1 MLTSEEENYILA
13 NAYVPEHNPAL
24 ITSLSAGEP
33 FLFNDHF
40 VCCKENW
47 LIIIGYPLKQKFDPA
62 GLEAVLN
69 QARKKFRPGRISI
82 IAPELP
88 GRVRTR
94 CQESNRDYY
103 YTLDVRNPIVC
114 SSVKRNLKKAA
125 QRLTIEC
132 AVRMGTAHQALM
144 REFAARAELPQR
156 VNSLLFKMPQYVGAV
171 PNSFVL
177 NAWCAGKK
185 LAAFYV
191 IDFAAK
197 NFSNYIV
204 GCYSKKNYV
213 IGASDLLLFEL
224 IQLSRKYDK
233 DCIHLGLGIS
243 SGIRRF
249 KEKWGA
255 KPSLSYQM
263 CELVFKKALI
273 REAIKAMMAKPDLGS
288 AQQ

>member
-1 MLTSEEENYILA
+1 MLTSQEENYILS
-13 NAYVPEHNPAL
+13 NAYVPEHIPAL

-33 FLFNDHF
+33 FLFDDRF

-47 LIIIGYPLKQKFDPA
+47 LIIIGYPLRQPFDTA
-62 GLEAVLN
+62 RLEDFLEEAK
-69 QARKKFRPGRISI
+69 KKFRPGRISI

-88 GRVRTR
+88 ERMRTHCR
-94 CQESNRDYY
+94 ETNNDYY
-103 YTLDVRNPIVC
+103 YTLDVRNPVMR
-114 SSVKRNLKKAA
+114 SPVKRNLKKAA
-125 QRLTIEC
+125 QQLTIEC
-132 AVRMGTAHQALM
+132 AVRMGAAHQALM
-144 REFAARAELPQR
+144 REFVERADPPER
-156 VNSLLFKMPQYVGAV
+156 VKSLLFKMPQYVGAA
-171 PNSFVL
+171 PHSFVL
-177 NAWCAGKK
+177 NAWCAGEK

-197 NFSNYIV
+197 NFGNYIV

-224 IQLSRKYDK
+224 IKLSREYDK

-273 REAIKAMMAKPDLGS
+273 LDAIKALIDKP
-288 AQQ
+288 QQ